1 MSDFLQHWQDAAL
14 TSTGFFWSALW
25 AFVLGYLISSLIQ
38 VLVTERRMQRAM
50 GSDGPRSV
58 GLGTLFGF
66 ISSSCSF
73 AALSTTRALFQKG
86 AGLVPSIAFLLASTN
101 LVIELGFVI
110 AIFLSWQFVVGE
122 YLGGVLLILFAWL
135 FIRLTN
141 PKKLIRQAR
150 EKAAGDGDDDD
161 DNGSDWKQTI
171 TSRQG
176 WQQIGQTYVMEWQM
190 VWRDVLIGFTLAGV
204 ISAFVPDTFF
214 QTLFVGSGR
223 GEALDVRFW
232 EVLAQTI
239 IGPVAAFFTF
249 IGSMG
254 NIPLAALLYDHGV
267 SFAGVMAFIF
277 SDLVVLPVL
286 RINAGY
292 YGWRMALYILLT
304 LLLGLVCV
312 SLLMHYGFS
321 MLDMLPDA
329 AQSESILER
338 DFFALNYGFWLNLVA
353 VLVTLALLGFA
364 RQAMQGDQAGHQ
376 HHPGEDHGEDQ
387 SESGHGHETEPSPG
401 ESGHQHHHHD
411 QGSAGLGDRV
421 LNSLVVVAF
430 IWLVAGLLL
439 ALIL

>member
-1 MSDFLQHWQDAAL
+1 MSDFLQRWQDAAL

-38 VLVTERRMQRAM
+38 VLVTGYRMQRAM
-50 GSDGPRSV
+50 GNDGPRSV
-58 GLGTLFGF
+58 ALGTLFGF

-86 AGLVPSIAFLLASTN
+86 AGLVPSITFLLASTN

-122 YLGGVLLILFAWL
+122 YLGGILLILFAWL
-135 FIRLTN
+135 FIRITN
-141 PKKLIRQAR
+141 PKKLIREAR
-150 EKAAGDGDDDD
+150 EKAGGDGEDEEDK
-161 DNGSDWKQTI
+161 GPGWKEKI
-171 TSRQG
+171 ASREG

-190 VWRDVLIGFTLAGV
+190 VWRDVLIGFTVAGA
-204 ISAFVPDTFF
+204 ISAFVPDAFF
-214 QTLFVGSGR
+214 ETLFVGSGR
-223 GEALDVRFW
+223 GEAMNASFW

-286 RINAGY
+286 RINASY
-292 YGWRMALYILLT
+292 YGWRMAFYILLT
-304 LLLGLVCV
+304 LLLGLSCV

-321 MLDMLPDA
+321 LAGILPDA
-329 AQSESILER
+329 GQSESIMER
-338 DFFALNYGFWLNLVA
+338 DFFVINYGFWLNLAA
-353 VLVTLALLGFA
+353 VLITLVLLWFY
-364 RQAMQGDQAGHQ
+364 RQAIQGESAGHS
-376 HHPGEDHGEDQ
+376 HHDHNHEHEHDHGDEQKESDGG
-387 SESGHGHETEPSPG
+387 SGHE
-401 ESGHQHHHHD
+401 HHHHD
-411 QGSAGLGDRV
+411 HGGGGLGDKV
-421 LNSLVVVAF
+421 LNTLVVVAF
-430 IWLVAGLLL
+430 VWLAGGLISGLLV
-439 ALIL
+439 